1 MANIQRLTATDL
13 VRAIN
18 LLTRNQRY
26 HYVNPRTPT
35 QIAIEDVR
43 LPEGPIIIR
52 RWSPSRGTG
61 IAAARPTPISTEMLA
76 RVANAF
82 TPYRPVNFDL
92 ILAASYN
99 TRSALETLLAHTPEF
114 YTCYPGRVD
123 SYSGKV
129 VRGHKHLMWCPDTPH
144 RSGEIHQ
151 MDTDGVISEVTLES
165 YDVLQVPENLL
176 SGEIDI
182 EVARQH
188 VRIQIALIL
197 IGEQLGFRTWVAL
210 NDRGIVYNDRTLA
223 EMPSVVKS
231 LQSEPLFAGF
241 ADAAHAARL
250 IDCIWFKN
258 RRFMPAVM
266 EVEHTTG
273 VVDGLTRMQGLY
285 ETMPPIETR
294 YVIVAADELRQSV
307 VEKANRPQ
315 FRNLKT
321 RFLPYSA
328 VVELYHLFSR
338 RKPKG
343 VSQEFLD
350 AYMESVVE

>member
-18 LLTRNQRY
+18 LLPRNQRY

-35 QIAIEDVR
+35 QIAIQDIV
-43 LPEGPIIIR
+43 LPEGPIVIR
-52 RWSPSRGTG
+52 RWSPSRGIGTTR
-61 IAAARPTPISTEMLA
+61 ARGEPISTEMIA
-76 RVANAF
+76 RVAQAF
-82 TPYRPVNFDL
+82 TPYHPINFDRL
-92 ILAASYN
+92 LAASYN
-99 TRSALETLLAHTPEF
+99 TRSALEALLAHTPEF

-144 RSGEIHQ
+144 PSGEIQ
-151 MDTDGVISEVTLES
+151 PMDTDIVISEVTFEVS
-165 YDVLQVPENLL
+165 DVLHVPDNVL

-182 EVARQH
+182 ETARQH

-197 IGEQLGFRTWVAL
+197 IGEQLGYRTWIAL
-210 NDRGIVYNDRTLA
+210 NDRGIVYNGRALA
-223 EMPSVVKS
+223 EMSSVVKS
-231 LQSEPLFAGF
+231 LQDEPLFASY
-241 ADAAHAARL
+241 ADAVHAARL

-273 VVDGLTRMQGLY
+273 VTDGLTRMQGLY

-294 YVIVAADELRQSV
+294 YVIVAADELRPSV

-315 FRNLKT
+315 FRDLRA

-328 VVELYHLFSR
+328 VEELYFLFNR

-343 VSQEFLD
+343 ISQEFLD